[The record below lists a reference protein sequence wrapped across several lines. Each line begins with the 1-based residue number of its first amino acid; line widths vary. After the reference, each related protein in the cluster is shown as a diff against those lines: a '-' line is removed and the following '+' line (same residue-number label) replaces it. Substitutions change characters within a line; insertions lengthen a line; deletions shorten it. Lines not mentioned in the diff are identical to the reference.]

1 MNLDFEMQHVL
12 TIIIILL
19 IVGVILDGIRRMRQN
34 RQDSIR
40 MSLNMQQNLD
50 KGGEGYGSE
59 LPNGG
64 ARVLN
69 RDPSEAEDLNT
80 EVRRAFTPPGTK
92 ANQPSEQVSLNLEEK
107 VPMLMESVTEQATEL
122 AEQEVGIADSDDY
135 RVEPVFDEQDSNLAM
150 GVDDGVVSSGRTVE
164 RQHAQQQEV
173 ERVQAQSPV
182 AAEPEPE
189 SGDAPEEV
197 IIINVMAPSGGR
209 LAGAELLNVLL
220 SKGMRFGTMNIF
232 HRHEHSDGSGE
243 ILFSMANMVMPGT
256 FDLDEMENFETPG
269 VSFFLTLPI
278 NADSLQAFEAM
289 VDTTQ
294 ALCDQLGCELK
305 DENRS
310 VMTQQTVEHCRQRV
324 REFTRLQQL
333 SRQV

>member
-40 MSLNMQQNLD
+40 MSLNMQQNLE

-80 EVRRAFTPPGTK
+80 EVRRAFVPPGSK
-92 ANQPSEQVSLNLEEK
+92 ANQPSEQVSLNLDEQ
-107 VPMLMESVTEQATEL
+107 VPMLMESVTEQANEL
-122 AEQEVGIADSDDY
+122 TEQEAAAGDPDDY

-150 GVDDGVVSSGRTVE
+150 GADDGVVSSGRTVE
-164 RQHAQQQEV
+164 RQQAEPA
-173 ERVQAQSPV
+173 RVQKPA
-182 AAEPEPE
+182 AAEPKPE
-189 SGDAPEEV
+189 EGEAPEEV

-209 LAGAELLNVLL
+209 LAGGDLLNVLL

-232 HRHEHSDGSGE
+232 HRHEQPDGSGE

-294 ALCDQLGCELK
+294 ALCDQLGGELK